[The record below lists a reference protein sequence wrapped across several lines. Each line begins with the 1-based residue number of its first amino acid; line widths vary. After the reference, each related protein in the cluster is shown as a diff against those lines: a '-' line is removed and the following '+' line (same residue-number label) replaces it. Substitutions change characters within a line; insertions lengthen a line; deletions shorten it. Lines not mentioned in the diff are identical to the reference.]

1 TTGPRPSST
10 YRAYGVA
17 VPHEPV
23 ATPPPN
29 VAGLW
34 AMDRRRWPVRAGV
47 SAFVNA
53 SPCNVSR
60 SIPLVSSSPTIC
72 GAASIRAAKAFA
84 SSKRSSKSMS
94 LHQNPR
100 EGVGLD
106 RGLDRGIVPPGRCR
120 KGVLPDH
127 VIRAGR
133 QPAILLDGQQRDR
146 VPDVFGHDG
155 HRPIRPLRRDLDRA
169 NPFAGGALHAVAD
182 ALDRGKGVLPV
193 LGIDRL
199 RALRDRADA

>member
-1 TTGPRPSST
+1 MTKRSARPRATTGPRPSST

-34 AMDRRRWPVRAGV
+34 AMERRRCPVRTGV

-60 SIPLVSSSPTIC
+60 SMPCVSSSPTIC

-106 RGLDRGIVPPGRCR
+106 RGLDGGIVPAGRGR
-120 KGVLPDH
+120 QGVLLDH
-127 VIRAGR
+127 VVRAGR
-133 QPAILLDGQQRDR
+133 QAAVLLVGQQRDR
-146 VPDVFGHDG
+146 VPHVFRNRRS
-155 HRPIRPLRRDLDRA
+155 RPIRPLRRDLDRA

-193 LGIDRL
+193 L
-199 RALRDRADA
+199 